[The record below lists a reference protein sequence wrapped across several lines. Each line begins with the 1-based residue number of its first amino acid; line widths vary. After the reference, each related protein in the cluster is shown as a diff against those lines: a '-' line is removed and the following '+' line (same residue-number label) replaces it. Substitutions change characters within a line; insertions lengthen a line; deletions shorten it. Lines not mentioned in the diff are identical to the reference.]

1 MKNFFKLTKAV
12 LVFAL
17 VLLLC
22 SCSVVKDGLSSVN
35 DISVSGDNIEV
46 QNSEMSNT
54 SQNDDE
60 TALNNSSAKNQD
72 TDGEYSQS
80 NRYSQQSNV
89 SSNVSSETK
98 PQSAN
103 KSGMPNVNIFAQVAS
118 DIYVVGGFCSKATE
132 YISIGGNSTKAF
144 QIKPVSGKDNN
155 YFISQVKIN
164 SAGLVEICA
173 KESGKDLSEKISF
186 TVSFDPNRKNS
197 MTLNEYTPVFGL
209 DNRAHS
215 YSAVLAY
222 TKSDFLSSV
231 EKKRAEQKILETVN
245 TAKSVNTEVIYLVV
259 PSSAA
264 VYPETLPNEYKE
276 ASGETLYKAFK
287 NIAENSGATVIYP
300 LSTFKAHKD
309 DGNGYKIY
317 SHTDSHWTTYGA
329 YFGVC
334 ELMTHIQSRF
344 LVATPRSLADMGFY
358 TTELYGGDSLFSFG
372 DGNGFENYSQAKAT
386 NGLTAITGINELTVL
401 YSRKMPTDTLIQI
414 TRGKRSIYLT
424 EDNANAQTVSN
435 SNGADL
441 PTAVVVR
448 DSFGRTAYD
457 MINDRFS
464 QVCWLDENDYT
475 TMNQTVL
482 KERPDYLIYIVSERN
497 LLKVMLNNQG
507 VSLCNEK

>member
-1 MKNFFKLTKAV
+1 MKKFLKSIKIFCAITLA
-12 LVFAL
+12 
-17 VLLLC
+17 LLLC
-22 SCSVVKDGLSSVN
+22 SCTVIKDNLSSVN
-35 DISVSGDNIEV
+35 DISVNSDNIKA

-54 SQNDDE
+54 SQSKNE
-60 TALNNSSAKNQD
+60 TVSDNSSAKNQD
-72 TDGEYSQS
+72 IEGEHTQS
-80 NRYSQQSNV
+80 NRYSWQTDEN
-89 SSNVSSETK
+89 NTYSETT
-98 PQSAN
+98 PQSTN
-103 KSGMPNVNIFAQVAS
+103 KSSIPSVNIFAQVAS
-118 DIYVVGGFCSKATE
+118 DIYVVGGVCSKSTE

-155 YFISQVKIN
+155 YFISQVKID
-164 SAGLVEICA
+164 SAGSVEIYA
-173 KESGKDLSEKISF
+173 KENGKALSEKISF
-186 TVSFDPNRKNS
+186 PVSFDPNRKNS
-197 MTLNEYTPVFGL
+197 MTLNEYTPIFGL

-222 TKSDFLSSV
+222 TKSNFLTSI
-231 EKKRAEQKILETVN
+231 EKNRAEQNISETVN
-245 TAKSVNTEVIYLVV
+245 TAKSVNTEVVYLVV

-264 VYPETLPNEYKE
+264 VYPETVPDEYKE

-287 NIAENSGATVIYP
+287 TIAERSGATVIYP
-300 LSTFKAHKD
+300 LNTFKSHKD

-344 LVATPRSLADMGFY
+344 SAAAPRSLSDMGFY

-372 DGNGFENYSQAKAT
+372 DGKGFENYSQAKST
-386 NGLTAITGINELTVL
+386 NGATHLTGINELTVL
-401 YSRKMPTDTLIQI
+401 YSRKMPTDTLTQI

-424 EDNANAQTVSN
+424 EDNANAQTVFN
-435 SNGADL
+435 SDGAGL

-464 QVCWLDENDYT
+464 QVYWLDENDYT

-482 KERPDYLIYIVSERN
+482 EKSPDYLIYIVSERN